1 MFTSFVDSKILSQ
14 WQKPDENIVLFDQKL
29 VELREKLGVL
39 NTTRTPIIDKPPEF
53 MFSGN
58 FCHKIRDGQS
68 GPTKILVLVKFWSM
82 LNLSHQNSAYNFGF
96 EFWQNFSLSDLHM
109 KFRFMLF

>member
-29 VELREKLGVL
+29 VVLREKLGVV

-58 FCHKIRDGQS
+58 FCHKKLPLICYFRRFFS
-68 GPTKILVLVKFWSM
+68 VKNRST
-82 LNLSHQNSAYNFGF
+82 
-96 EFWQNFSLSDLHM
+96 
-109 KFRFMLF
+109 